1 MDGPFGQLR
10 LSVCYH
16 VEPNSGSP
24 NASTACTYVSVLF
37 LSTCCF
43 RRSFSHF
50 LPCLPHVDVN
60 RLSADCDTSLRDGL
74 SPDYPT
80 LCAQQVNKHIK
91 RLLSPLNEVESQRE
105 EDYSFQRV
113 AALRASLQFV
123 WCRHDA
129 VSSPFSVRSQTER
142 CHRTKA

>member
-1 MDGPFGQLR
+1 MPISASGWDRIFPFVHRALHLTGHGR
-10 LSVCYH
+10 PVCPSMCYNMK
-16 VEPNSGSP
+16 PTSGSP
-24 NASTACTYVSVLF
+24 NACTECTYVSVLF
-37 LSTCCF
+37 HSPCGF
-43 RRSFSHF
+43 RRGFSHF

-123 WCRHDA
+123 
-129 VSSPFSVRSQTER
+129 
-142 CHRTKA
+142 

>member
-1 MDGPFGQLR
+1 M
-10 LSVCYH
+10 SYH
-16 VEPNSGSP
+16 TRPASASR
-24 NASTACTYVSVLF
+24 NACTVCTYVSVLF
-37 LSTCCF
+37 LSPCGF
-43 RRSFSHF
+43 RSGFSRF

-123 WCRHDA
+123 
-129 VSSPFSVRSQTER
+129 
-142 CHRTKA
+142 